1 MSTKLYYISSSTE
14 NEPYICI
21 ERNDLFKDD
30 GMGNMVPRYYK
41 KDEQGEFILDEN
53 GNKIPDTDRTY
64 GSPDVPH
71 GRQSVLWLSCKNA
84 LSDPCTPRFT
94 LPDWTEAEKTKIKA
108 DCKAEVIHDNPKREL
123 TEDEVLDRYY
133 KHDPETG
140 ERTDEPTGEF
150 ETLEECEEFLQ
161 KRIDDEWDEFINR
174 ETEDY
179 YRAKMDN
186 CIIAPA
192 SMAGFEQSH
201 PFMDLLK
208 DNPPKK
214 KGDPDKPAKVWL
226 LNLEKF
232 TYDIPLTLKQKRRLK
247 EISDA
252 NENNILKGL

>member
-1 MSTKLYYISSSTE
+1 MSTKLYYISSSIEAE
-14 NEPYICI
+14 NYIYI
-21 ERNDLFKDD
+21 TRHDIWKTDEN
-30 GMGNMVPRYYK
+30 GNMTPRYYK
-41 KDEQGEFILDEN
+41 KDEQGEFILDED
-53 GNKIPDTDRTY
+53 GNKIPDVDKDFS
-64 GSPDVPH
+64 SPDVPH
-71 GRQSVLWLSCKNA
+71 GRQSVLWLSCRQA
-84 LSDPCTPRFT
+84 LSDSCTPRFT

-123 TEDEVLDRYY
+123 TEEEVLNRYY
-133 KHDPETG
+133 KRDPETG

-150 ETLEECEEFLQ
+150 ESIEACEEAMQ
-161 KRIDDEWDEFINR
+161 KEIDDQWDELIRN

-192 SMAGFEQSH
+192 AMAGFEQSH

-214 KGDPDKPAKVWL
+214 KGDPDNPAKVWL
-226 LNLEKF
+226 LNLERF
-232 TYDIPLTLKQKRRLK
+232 PNDLPLTLKQKRRFK